1 MDEKKYM
8 IQDFTPVEASE
19 LLDTVASLKEQG
31 YRLGQACC
39 TTLEDHLEVL
49 YSFDKDHVLHNL
61 KLCLPKVNPEVM
73 SITGIIWSAFIY
85 ENEIHDLFGVT
96 FKHSE
101 LDYGGNFFR
110 IAEKTPWNKDAC
122 AVSAEEPAEAVDEE
136 KAIEQ

>member
-1 MDEKKYM
+1 MDEKKYL
-8 IQDFTPVEASE
+8 IQDFVPVEPSE

-39 TTLEDHLEVL
+39 TTLEDHLEVM
-49 YSFDKDHVLHNL
+49 YSFDKDHVLHNIRMS
-61 KLCLPKVNPEVM
+61 LPKENPEAM

-110 IAEKTPWNKDAC
+110 IAAKTPWNEAAC
-122 AVSAEEPAEAVDEE
+122 AVSAEEPAAEAQ
-136 KAIEQ
+136 EQ

>member
-1 MDEKKYM
+1 M
-8 IQDFTPVEASE
+8 IQDFVPVEASD
-19 LLDTVASLKEQG
+19 LLDTVATLKADG

-39 TTLEDHLEVL
+39 TVVEEGLEII

-61 KLCLPKVNPEVM
+61 KLSLPKEGAEVM

-110 IAEKTPWNKDAC
+110 VAEETPWIAK
-122 AVSAEEPAEAVDEE
+122 
-136 KAIEQ
+136 